1 MPKKIVDETI
11 TLKKSKAVANSDSP
25 EKLAKNPEEILK
37 LLNSEVNKLI
47 KNPKAF
53 NVDQISHELEESKPE
68 LNRIKDVLLAKS
80 NELPDRTFI
89 KKLDIKNLMAL
100 VQTSSREDLFDLI
113 VSSDSDGKYIRALLK
128 NFKKEPVEA
137 TKALN
142 KYLNS
147 KYALS
152 ESVIF
157 AYSKVTE
164 HEAINLLND
173 RSIFVLLYILFQEKL
188 LKDFE
193 IVATKCSSLE
203 SVFTTADSKK
213 LIGMLDNL
221 AKIDIDSFLSA
232 VSNLNLDKIPFSLVQ
247 AMREFL
253 SNYQIRLLVQKDL
266 STQFHTLILY
276 PAISLRINN
285 ARKLEDVIDLL
296 VSIPELKFPES
307 KETFKSQAEKL
318 LNVDSPLTL
327 LLKDPEMPNVLR
339 KLNAF
344 QKNEDELKAQI
355 HDFALKIK
363 SQEKEINQLQERLQF
378 ADQRIIELSRIQR
391 GNQAENSREIRISE
405 LKRLLPIVDQLI
417 LKYGEDLMLNWAQM
431 GLQAIGENGKEMI
444 WNPDYCESITGNEIE
459 SGKVLQRGY
468 LVDLDGQLVVLK
480 RALLGG

>member
-1 MPKKIVDETI
+1 MPKEIVDEAI
-11 TLKKSKAVANSDSP
+11 TLKKSKAVANSDLP
-25 EKLAKNPEEILK
+25 KKQFKNPEEILK
-37 LLNSEVNKLI
+37 LLNFEVNKLI
-47 KNPKAF
+47 KNSKAF
-53 NVDQISHELEESKPE
+53 NVDQISLELEEFKTE
-68 LNRIKDVLLAKS
+68 LLRTKDVLLAKS

-89 KKLDIKNLMAL
+89 KKLDIKNLLTL
-100 VQTSSREDLFDLI
+100 VQTSSSEDLFDLI
-113 VSSDSDGKYIRALLK
+113 VSSDSEGKYIRALLK
-128 NFKKEPVEA
+128 NFKKEPVEVA
-137 TKALN
+137 QALN

-147 KYALS
+147 KSVLS

-157 AYSKVTE
+157 AYSKVAE

-173 RSIFVLLYILFQEKL
+173 QSIFVLLYILYQEKL
-188 LKDFE
+188 LKEFE

-203 SVFTTADSKK
+203 SVFTSADSKK

-221 AKIDIDSFLSA
+221 AKINIDSFLST

-247 AMREFL
+247 AIREFL

-266 STQFHTLILY
+266 SKQFHTLILY
-276 PAISLRINN
+276 PAINLRINN
-285 ARKLEDVIDLL
+285 ARKLEDAIDLL

-307 KETFKSQAEKL
+307 KEAFKSQAEKL
-318 LNVDSPLTL
+318 FNVDSPLTL

-344 QKNEDELKAQI
+344 QKNEDELRAQI
-355 HDFALKIK
+355 RDSALKIK
-363 SQEKEINQLQERLQF
+363 SQENEINQLHERLQF
-378 ADQRIIELSRIQR
+378 ADQRIIELSQIQR
-391 GNQAENSREIRISE
+391 GNQAENSREIKISE
-405 LKRLLPIVDQLI
+405 LKRLLPIIDQLI
-417 LKYGEDLMLNWAQM
+417 LKYGEDLMFNWAQM

-444 WNPDYCESITGNEIE
+444 WNPDYCESITGNQIE